1 MMAFNKLLNVFAMTT
16 ALLLV
21 GTTMRTVEACDCE
34 DLDVCGRFDAADV
47 VLLGTVLSRSNR
59 RGGRRRSRRT
69 SSVTYTVELTTLYK
83 GDPDVG
89 DAQEVTF
96 TTERHSS
103 KCGVYLEVGEEYL
116 IGLDQKNDDGDLTA
130 NSCGL
135 VEEWS
140 SVSDEDKASVED
152 ACEDDLCNGAC
163 SEFMECLTF
172 NEVGYCAD
180 VCEPSPCAEDEIC
193 TLEQLIVCI
202 VAPCPPQAVCTAAP
216 TV

>member
-1 MMAFNKLLNVFAMTT
+1 M
-16 ALLLV
+16 
-21 GTTMRTVEACDCE
+21 
-34 DLDVCGRFDAADV
+34 
-47 VLLGTVLSRSNR
+47 
-59 RGGRRRSRRT
+59 
-69 SSVTYTVELTTLYK
+69 ELTTLYK

-163 SEFMECLTF
+163 SEFMVRERKLVFTA
-172 NEVGYCAD
+172 GTWGW
-180 VCEPSPCAEDEIC
+180 PSEDSRQCGCKTI
-193 TLEQLIVCI
+193 Q
-202 VAPCPPQAVCTAAP
+202 
-216 TV
+216 